1 MWKGSDRST
10 RCFLSNLTGSLNSGS
25 FSCTIQRPA
34 AFLLASLPGLTG
46 RSPSH
51 QRPCCPKCLLYRWK
65 EKENRESKTKQNW
78 KFPPKRRL
86 EEHNCLSSESKL
98 CFEDEFSFPMTAFL
112 PIYLFIYL
120 KPRIEVPS
128 TRLQFSVGL
137 VWLFCSSPLHHCV
150 IRYMTWSKLPK
161 LSYNTISLS

>member
-1 MWKGSDRST
+1 MKGKWQVSKMFLVKLNRQPQFWKFQLYNTASSSIPISQSSRSNRKKT
-10 RCFLSNLTGSLNSGS
+10 LLSQMPT
-25 FSCTIQRPA
+25 
-34 AFLLASLPGLTG
+34 
-46 RSPSH
+46 
-51 QRPCCPKCLLYRWK
+51 YRWK
-65 EKENRESKTKQNW
+65 EKENRENKTKQNW

-120 KPRIEVPS
+120 KLRIKVPS

-137 VWLFCSSPLHHCV
+137 VWLFCSFPLHHCM